1 MTLYVVLGNSAAAVG
16 CIEGIRQ
23 LDTGGSITV
32 VSSEPHSPYSR
43 PLISYLLEGRTT
55 RERMAYRPA
64 DFYEKNGV
72 TPLLGRTALAL
83 DPEKKTVRLDDG
95 SLLPYD
101 KLLVATGSRPF
112 VPPMEGLD
120 GVEKA
125 FTFMSLDDAEALEA
139 ALTPETRVLIV
150 GAGLIG
156 LKCAEGIR
164 ERVKSI
170 DVADLAGRVL
180 PSVLDEAGAAR
191 IRRVMEAHGVRF
203 HLGESVKRFE
213 KGAALL
219 TGGETVPFD
228 VLVLAVGV
236 RPNTGLVK
244 EAGGEV
250 RRGIVTDEF
259 GRTSLPEVYAAGD
272 CAESFDVSAEEYRVL
287 ALLPNAY
294 RQGECAG
301 LHMAAGSGRAFG
313 KAIPMNAAGFFGT
326 HIITAGSYVG
336 EDWVRETDTAYKRL
350 FVKDGVLK
358 GYILVG
364 DVERAGIYTA
374 LIRNRTPLDTIDFEL
389 IREKPQLMAFTREER
404 ARLLG
409 AVPQESA

>member
-1 MTLYVVLGNSAAAVG
+1 
-16 CIEGIRQ
+16 
-23 LDTGGSITV
+23 
-32 VSSEPHSPYSR
+32 
-43 PLISYLLEGRTT
+43 
-55 RERMAYRPA
+55 
-64 DFYEKNGV
+64 
-72 TPLLGRTALAL
+72 
-83 DPEKKTVRLDDG
+83 
-95 SLLPYD
+95 
-101 KLLVATGSRPF
+101 
-112 VPPMEGLD
+112 
-120 GVEKA
+120 
-125 FTFMSLDDAEALEA
+125 
-139 ALTPETRVLIV
+139 
-150 GAGLIG
+150 
-156 LKCAEGIR
+156 
-164 ERVKSI
+164 
-170 DVADLAGRVL
+170 
-180 PSVLDEAGAAR
+180 
-191 IRRVMEAHGVRF
+191 MEAHGVRF

-259 GRTSLPEVYAAGD
+259 GRTSLPEIYAAGD
-272 CAESFDVSAEEYRVL
+272 CAESFDVSAGEYRVL

-301 LHMAAGSGRAFG
+301 LHMAGGSGAAFG
-313 KAIPMNAAGFFGT
+313 KAIPMNAAGFFGA

-374 LIRNRTPLDTIDFEL
+374 LIRNRTPLDTIDFERM
-389 IREKPQLMAFTREER
+389 REKPQLMAFTRDER